1 MADCDSHDVG
11 AGLTV
16 RSFAPSRAAAFPE
29 DTAYLALVLV
39 DGGPD
44 EAGGVDTTDFAHVY
58 RKLADEGL
66 VIVEVPTRPGSAL
79 DDSDRALQWARSVA
93 TDTFGADP
101 GRIGVL
107 GAPGSELLATELAE
121 RVRVRKEP
129 PVLAQAFTPA
139 AEAARTAAS
148 LRASLGALPAVRG
161 PVEPAIAVHHRVEP
175 ATLAQLDLL
184 TRWDTTDIETIRA
197 NYSKVTP
204 PPTPVSE
211 HVARVDDVVPGTD
224 GRPGVP
230 VRWYRPRAA
239 TGQLPALIY
248 FHGGAYIMGSLAE
261 NDDRLDRMAAELGCA
276 VVSVDYRLA
285 PENPYPAGLDDAETV
300 WRHIHDH
307 ADALGVDPDRLVV
320 GGASAG
326 AGLAAALC
334 IHLAQVGLPQPA
346 LQLLVYPML
355 DDREHGS
362 VRALEGGAG
371 HWGLWRLEAER
382 LTWQAYLGGLDG
394 ATPPATAVPGRARP
408 SELRRVAPA
417 FIGIGDVDALLDSN
431 LLYATQLSRA
441 GVPVELHVYPG
452 VIHGGFVAQ
461 PRTRQTRRFLDDVH
475 AALRRTFGTAETDA
489 AEN

>member
-11 AGLTV
+11 AGLIV
-16 RSFAPSRAAAFPE
+16 RSFAPCRATTRPA

-39 DGGPD
+39 DG
-44 EAGGVDTTDFAHVY
+44 AADFAHVY
-58 RKLADEGL
+58 RQLADEGL
-66 VIVEVPTRPGSAL
+66 VIVEVPTRSRSAL

-93 TDTFGADP
+93 TDIFGADP
-101 GRIGVL
+101 GRIGIL
-107 GAPGSELLATELAE
+107 GAPGAEQLATELAE
-121 RVRVRKEP
+121 RVRGRKEP
-129 PVLAQAFTPA
+129 PVLAQAFTPTT
-139 AEAARTAAS
+139 ETARTAAS
-148 LRASLGALPAVRG
+148 LRNSLGALPPVRG
-161 PVEPAIAVHHRVEP
+161 PAEPAVAVHRRVEP
-175 ATLAQLDLL
+175 ETLAGLDLL
-184 TRWDTTDIETIRA
+184 TRWDSTSIDTIRA
-197 NYSKVTP
+197 SYSKVTP
-204 PPTPVSE
+204 PPTPATE

-230 VRWYRPRAA
+230 VRWYRPREA
-239 TGQLPALIY
+239 TGPLAALMY

-261 NDDRLDRMAAELGCA
+261 NDDRLDRMAAELGCV

-300 WRHIHDH
+300 WRHVLDN
-307 ADALGVDPDRLVV
+307 ADAFGVDPNRLVV

-326 AGLAAALC
+326 AGLATALC
-334 IHLAQVGLPQPA
+334 IRLAQVGLPQPA

-371 HWGLWRLEAER
+371 HWGLWRLDAER
-382 LTWQAYLGGLDG
+382 LAWQAYLRGLGG
-394 ATPPATAVPGRARP
+394 ATPPATAVPGRATPR
-408 SELRRVAPA
+408 ELRGVAPA

-431 LLYATQLSRA
+431 LLYAAQLSRA

-461 PRTRQTRRFLDDVH
+461 PRTRQTRRFLDDVY
-475 AALRRTFGTAETDA
+475 AALRRTFDTAETDA
-489 AEN
+489 TEN